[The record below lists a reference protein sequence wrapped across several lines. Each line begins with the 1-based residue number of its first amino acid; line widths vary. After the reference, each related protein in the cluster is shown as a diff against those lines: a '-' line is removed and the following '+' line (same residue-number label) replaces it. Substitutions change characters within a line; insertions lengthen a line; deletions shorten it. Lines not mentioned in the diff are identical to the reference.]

1 MDGYLIKRDAIES
14 MQGLAK
20 THFLNHKAQ
29 RTNKSLG
36 DLTGLTGF
44 GFHIIEV
51 PPGALSTECHVHQFE
66 DEAVYVLEGSATAR
80 IGGEQFQINEGDF
93 VGYRANGE
101 PHTIENTG
109 DVPLK
114 CIVVGQRLAHDV
126 VDYPDLGK
134 RLFRNQGQPWSM
146 VDVDR
151 IEHPNAGRKV

>member
-1 MDGYLIKRDAIES
+1 MVQSNSVSDVAERACLIASTLETRAVCLTLANTLKEQSVDGYLIKRDAIES

-80 IGGEQFQINEGDF
+80 IGDEQVSN
-93 VGYRANGE
+93 R
-101 PHTIENTG
+101 
-109 DVPLK
+109 
-114 CIVVGQRLAHDV
+114 
-126 VDYPDLGK
+126 
-134 RLFRNQGQPWSM
+134 
-146 VDVDR
+146 
-151 IEHPNAGRKV
+151 

>member
-66 DEAVYVLEGSATAR
+66 DEADKIHHHWQLSSALIA
-80 IGGEQFQINEGDF
+80 E
-93 VGYRANGE
+93 
-101 PHTIENTG
+101 
-109 DVPLK
+109 K
-114 CIVVGQRLAHDV
+114 
-126 VDYPDLGK
+126 
-134 RLFRNQGQPWSM
+134 S
-146 VDVDR
+146 
-151 IEHPNAGRKV
+151 

>member
-80 IGGEQFQINEGDF
+80 IGDEQFQIGEGDF
-93 VGYRANGE
+93 LGYRANGE

-109 DVPLK
+109 DDSPQVHRGGSKACPR
-114 CIVVGQRLAHDV
+114 CVGLSRPREALVQKPRAA
-126 VDYPDLGK
+126 
-134 RLFRNQGQPWSM
+134 M
-146 VDVDR
+146 VD
-151 IEHPNAGRKV
+151 GRH